1 MRSHRFRQ
9 GSPRRSLERRR
20 TKAVLSAREA
30 AAPARPHFRCNRKG
44 ILFALLSRLDTGLSF
59 DPSVR
64 REKRSM
70 TMAIT
75 TLKVLASLLQLH
87 GPGATIQSDHQG
99 IDALL
104 SDLRGQGA
112 DPVATEVAFR
122 RGAFA
127 KGAGAGAFRRAGYAP
142 RAGAFRRGGFIR

>member
-1 MRSHRFRQ
+1 M
-9 GSPRRSLERRR
+9 
-20 TKAVLSAREA
+20 
-30 AAPARPHFRCNRKG
+30 
-44 ILFALLSRLDTGLSF
+44 
-59 DPSVR
+59 R

-104 SDLRGQGA
+104 NDLRGQGSDQA
-112 DPVATEVAFR
+112 VATEVAFR
-122 RGAFA
+122 RGFA
-127 KGAGAGAFRRAGYAP
+127 RGPRAGAFRRAGGYYP
-142 RAGAFRRGGFIR
+142 GAGAFRRGGFIRGY